1 MGLGNRIKNAW
12 NAFTGSN
19 KLNNR
24 DIGYGSSSYA
34 NYRYGRRSVARSTI
48 ANTVFNRIALDSSM
62 VKIMHVKQDK
72 ETENQTEMLT
82 PLSKCLNEEANIDQT
97 GQSFIH
103 DLVFSMLDEGVI
115 AVVPIETS
123 SSPISSEAYNIYSMR
138 VGRVTQWYPKHVRV
152 DVYNELDGQ
161 TQEITLP
168 KSMVAIIEN
177 PLYSLLNG
185 DDALLSRILRKM
197 ALLDD
202 SDEKLSGDNLN
213 LIVQLPY
220 TVKGETRKSRAK
232 ERITDI
238 ESQLKDGKRG
248 IAYIDNAEKITQ
260 LNHPIASNLQEEIT
274 YLTQQFYNALGL
286 TQNVF
291 DGTANEVEMRAYYN
305 RTIDPIIQAIIAEFN
320 RKFLTRTARTQ
331 GQRLTAYRD
340 PFELA
345 PVEQLATIADTFS
358 RNAILTP
365 NEIRKIVG
373 FGPNSDPEADKL
385 SNRNIADANQDAAGA
400 STSMGSLQAPQGE

>member
-1 MGLGNRIKNAW
+1 MALANRIKNAW

-19 KLNNR
+19 KLNTR
-24 DIGYGSSSYA
+24 DIGYGSSSSM

-72 ETENQTEMLT
+72 KTENQTEILS
-82 PLSKCLNEEANIDQT
+82 PLSSCLNEEANIDQT
-97 GQSFIH
+97 GQAFIH
-103 DLVFSMLDEGVI
+103 DVVFSMLDEGVI
-115 AVVPIETS
+115 AIVPIETS
-123 SSPISSEAYNIYSMR
+123 DRYDIYSMR
-138 VGRVTQWYPKHVRV
+138 VGRITQWYPKYVRV
-152 DVYNELDGQ
+152 DLYNELEGRN
-161 TQEITLP
+161 QEITLP
-168 KSMVAIIEN
+168 KSSVAIIEN

-220 TVKGETRKSRAK
+220 TVKGDTRKTRAK

-260 LNHPIASNLQEEIT
+260 LNHPIASNLQDEIT

-291 DGTANEVEMRAYYN
+291 NGTANEVEMRAYYN

-320 RKFLTRTARTQ
+320 RKFLTKTARTQ

-373 FGPNSDPEADKL
+373 FGPNADPEADKL
-385 SNRNIADANQDAAGA
+385 GNRNIADANQDSASA
-400 STSMGSLQAPQGE
+400 STSMASLKSPPSE

>member
-12 NAFTGSN
+12 NAFTGSE
-19 KLNNR
+19 KQSIK
-24 DIGYGSSSYA
+24 DVGYGSSSFV
-34 NYRYGRRSVARSTI
+34 NSRYGRRSVARSTV

-62 VKIMHVKQDK
+62 VQIMHVKQDK
-72 ETENQTEMLT
+72 ETQNQTEIQSSLYR
-82 PLSKCLNEEANIDQT
+82 CLNEEANIDQT
-97 GQSFIH
+97 GQSFMH
-103 DLVFSMLDEGVI
+103 DLVFSMLDEGVV

-123 SSPISSEAYNIYSMR
+123 SNPLKQEGFNIYSMR
-138 VGRVTQWYPKHVRV
+138 VGRITQWYPKHVRV
-152 DVYNELDGQ
+152 EVYNEISGKNEEVL
-161 TQEITLP
+161 LP
-168 KSMVAIIEN
+168 KNMVGIIEN

-197 ALLDD
+197 ALLDQ
-202 SDEKLSGDNLN
+202 SDEKVAGDNLN

-220 TVKGETRKSRAK
+220 AVKGETRTARAK
-232 ERITDI
+232 ERVNDI
-238 ESQLKDGKRG
+238 EDQLNGGRHG
-248 IAYIDNAEKITQ
+248 VAYIDNAEKITQ
-260 LNHPIASNLQEEIT
+260 LNRPIASNLQDEIS

-291 DGTANEVEMRAYYN
+291 NGTANEVEMRAYYN
-305 RTIDPIIQAIIAEFN
+305 RTIDPIIQSIIAEFN
-320 RKFLTRTARTQ
+320 RKFLTKTAKSQ

-345 PVEQLATIADTFS
+345 PVEQLAQIADTFS

-373 FGPNSDPEADKL
+373 FGPNADPEADKL
-385 SNRNIADANQDAAGA
+385 ANRNIADVNQDSAGA
-400 STSMGSLQAPQGE
+400 STSVGTSEVPPSE

>member
-19 KLNNR
+19 KLNTR
-24 DIGYGSSSYA
+24 DIGYGSSSSM

-62 VKIMHVKQDK
+62 VKIMHVRQDK
-72 ETENQTEMLT
+72 KTENQTEILS
-82 PLSKCLNEEANIDQT
+82 PLSSCLNEEANIDQT
-97 GQSFIH
+97 GQAFIH
-103 DLVFSMLDEGVI
+103 DVVFSMLDEGVI
-115 AVVPIETS
+115 AIVPIETS
-123 SSPISSEAYNIYSMR
+123 DRHDIYSMR
-138 VGRVTQWYPKHVRV
+138 VGRITQWYPKYVRI
-152 DVYNELDGQ
+152 DLYNELEGSN
-161 TQEITLP
+161 QEITLP
-168 KSMVAIIEN
+168 KSSVAIIEN

-220 TVKGETRKSRAK
+220 TVKGDTRKTRAK

-260 LNHPIASNLQEEIT
+260 LSHPIASNLQDEIT

-291 DGTANEVEMRAYYN
+291 NGTANEVEMRAYYN

-320 RKFLTRTARTQ
+320 RKFLTKTARTQ

-373 FGPNSDPEADKL
+373 FGPNADPEADKL
-385 SNRNIADANQDAAGA
+385 GNRNIADANQDSAGA
-400 STSMGSLQAPQGE
+400 STSMASLQSPPSE

>member
-1 MGLGNRIKNAW
+1 MALANRIKNAW

-19 KLNNR
+19 KLNTR
-24 DIGYGSSSYA
+24 DIGYGSSSSM

-72 ETENQTEMLT
+72 KTENQTEILS
-82 PLSKCLNEEANIDQT
+82 PLSSCLNEEANIDQT
-97 GQSFIH
+97 GQAFIH
-103 DLVFSMLDEGVI
+103 DVVFSMLDEGVI
-115 AVVPIETS
+115 AIVPIETS
-123 SSPISSEAYNIYSMR
+123 DRYDIYSMR
-138 VGRVTQWYPKHVRV
+138 VGRITQWYPKYVRV
-152 DVYNELDGQ
+152 DLYNELEGRN
-161 TQEITLP
+161 QEITLP
-168 KSMVAIIEN
+168 KSSVAIIEN

-220 TVKGETRKSRAK
+220 TVKGDTRKTRAK

-260 LNHPIASNLQEEIT
+260 LNHPIASNLQDEIT

-291 DGTANEVEMRAYYN
+291 NGTANEVEMRAYYN

-320 RKFLTRTARTQ
+320 RKFLTKTARTQ

-373 FGPNSDPEADKL
+373 FGPNADPEADKL
-385 SNRNIADANQDAAGA
+385 GNRNIADANQDSASA
-400 STSMGSLQAPQGE
+400 STSMSSLKSPPSE

>member
-1 MGLGNRIKNAW
+1 MALANRIKNAW
-12 NAFTGSN
+12 NAFTGSD
-19 KLNNR
+19 KLNTR
-24 DIGYGSSSYA
+24 DIGYGSSSSM

-62 VKIMHVKQDK
+62 VKIMHVRQDK
-72 ETENQTEMLT
+72 KTENQTEILS
-82 PLSKCLNEEANIDQT
+82 PLSSCLNEEANIDQT
-97 GQSFIH
+97 GQAFIH
-103 DLVFSMLDEGVI
+103 DVVFSMLDEGVI
-115 AVVPIETS
+115 AIVPIETS
-123 SSPISSEAYNIYSMR
+123 DRHDIYSMR
-138 VGRVTQWYPKHVRV
+138 VGRITQWYPKYVRI
-152 DVYNELDGQ
+152 DLYNELEGSN
-161 TQEITLP
+161 QEITLP
-168 KSMVAIIEN
+168 KSSVAIIEN

-220 TVKGETRKSRAK
+220 TVKGDTRKTRAK

-260 LNHPIASNLQEEIT
+260 LSHPIASNLQDEIT

-291 DGTANEVEMRAYYN
+291 NGTANEVEMRAYYN

-320 RKFLTRTARTQ
+320 RKFLTKTARSQ

-373 FGPNSDPEADKL
+373 FGPNADPEADKL
-385 SNRNIADANQDAAGA
+385 GNRNIADANQDSAGA
-400 STSMGSLQAPQGE
+400 STSMASLQSPPSE